1 MDDTHVNNLCNYGLF
16 LCEIKQQYTAAETYY
31 KQSLYISHNKHT
43 NTLYNYAVM
52 LDTTTIPPATTSA
65 TTNSTT
71 TATTNSTTSAY
82 NTNTTTATDNTTPTI
97 PNTATAP
104 STATSNTN
112 TTTNISYTSINR
124 KQEAEVYYRKCIE
137 LDCNHSYAMYNLA
150 VLLEG
155 REKMYKLSQVSSAI
169 APSSSSSSGSSSS
182 SPRPAPT
189 NAAIGATTASTVP
202 LKLTSITEGKE
213 NVTDAD
219 NTIAL
224 PTTTSEEPH
233 PPITLTLSSQQQP
246 PPPPTRK
253 EIGEWYRLAMVSA
266 PQDAAISAD
275 YGRYI
280 RRVYIRHLFIYLS
293 VCVHMYLS
301 II

>member
-52 LDTTTIPPATTSA
+52 LDTITIPPPP
-65 TTNSTT
+65 T
-71 TATTNSTTSAY
+71 TATTNSTTTT
-82 NTNTTTATDNTTPTI
+82 NINNTTNATDNTTPTI

-112 TTTNISYTSINR
+112 TATNILRTSINR

-137 LDCNHSYAMYNLA
+137 LDSNHSYAMYNLA
-150 VLLEG
+150 VLLES
-155 REKMYKLSQVSSAI
+155 REKMFKLSQVSSAI
-169 APSSSSSSGSSSS
+169 TSSSSSSSGSS
-182 SPRPAPT
+182 PRSAT
-189 NAAIGATTASTVP
+189 AASTTANAITLTAP
-202 LKLTSITEGKE
+202 LSMLTSITEGKE
-213 NVTDAD
+213 NDTD
-219 NTIAL
+219 
-224 PTTTSEEPH
+224 TTTPTLPAGTGTELHTLPLAPTPSSH
-233 PPITLTLSSQQQP
+233 PSPVP
-246 PPPPTRK
+246 PPPPTSK

-280 RRVYIRHLFIYLS
+280 RHLFIYLS